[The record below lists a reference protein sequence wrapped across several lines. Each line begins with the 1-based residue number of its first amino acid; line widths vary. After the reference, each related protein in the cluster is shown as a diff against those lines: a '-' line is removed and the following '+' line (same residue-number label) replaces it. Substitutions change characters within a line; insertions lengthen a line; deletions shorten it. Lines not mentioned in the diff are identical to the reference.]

1 MPRGRISQVLKLSKI
16 PEGLKIFVT
25 DVRFTIPEGNG
36 KWAPSLSTHKCIFH
50 PPMPDEEKKKALP
63 IEVSTE
69 FRDGYIGEVC
79 LTSTSVFDSGIG
91 PTVEIDIAVL
101 GEVSVNGKSRPVGQ
115 KGSITVSSS
124 EWGGW
129 TSLWGNADTVMV
141 AYNLIDSGTL
151 LKNSDIP
158 VSGHTKPLHLGLEV
172 DEKKEV
178 LALKLDIESNWIFDG
193 VNLLLGGV
201 YYAHDVTYGYV
212 FGALGGWPAAVGY
225 IGGDALRNL
234 IFPK

>member
-1 MPRGRISQVLKLSKI
+1 MPRGRISQVLKLSKL
-16 PEGLKIFVT
+16 PEGLKVFVT
-25 DVRFTIPEGNG
+25 DVRFTIPEGNNQ
-36 KWAPSLSTHKCIFH
+36 WSPSLSTQKCLFY
-50 PPMPDEEKKKALP
+50 PSMPDEKKKNALP
-63 IEVSTE
+63 IEVSE
-69 FRDGYIGEVC
+69 DFPDARIGEVC

-101 GEVSVNGKSRPVGQ
+101 GEVSVNGKQRPVGQ

-151 LKNSDIP
+151 LKNFDIP
-158 VSGHTKPLHLGLEV
+158 VSGHTKPLHVGLEV

-225 IGGDALRNL
+225 VGGDGLRNL

>member
-1 MPRGRISQVLKLSKI
+1 MPRGRISHILKLSKI
-16 PEGLKIFVT
+16 EEGLKVFVT

-36 KWAPSLSTHKCIFH
+36 KWAPSLSTPKCIFH
-50 PPMPDEEKKKALP
+50 TGMADEEKKKALP
-63 IEVSTE
+63 IEISQG

-101 GEVSVNGKSRPVGQ
+101 GEVSI
-115 KGSITVSSS
+115 KGDS

-129 TSLWGNADTVMV
+129 MSLWGNADTVMV
-141 AYNLIDSGTL
+141 AYSLIDSGTV
-151 LKNSDIP
+151 LKNFDIP

-225 IGGDALRNL
+225 VGGDGLRNL